1 MTSLDEILNA
11 ANALSPGERAQL
23 IASLWDTS
31 SPNDWV
37 IPNAEWIAEASRRSD
52 AYDAEEMT
60 GSPWA
65 DVRERA
71 RRKAGLD
78 E

>member
-37 IPNAEWIAEASRRSD
+37 IPNAGWIAEAGRRSD
-52 AYDAEEMT
+52 AYDAEEMA

-71 RRKAGLD
+71 RRKAGLGG
-78 E
+78 